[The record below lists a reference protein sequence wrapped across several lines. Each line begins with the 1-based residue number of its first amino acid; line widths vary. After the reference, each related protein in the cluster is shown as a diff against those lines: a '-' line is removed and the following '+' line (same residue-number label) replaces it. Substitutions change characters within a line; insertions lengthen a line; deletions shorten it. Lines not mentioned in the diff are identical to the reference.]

1 MKEEKTILIL
11 VGSMERIM
19 VMRLSILV
27 VDLELVRI
35 DLVPIME
42 ELVQWEKILTWELE
56 ILDVESFSFGDEEFD
71 C

>member
-1 MKEEKTILIL
+1 MLNMKKKKKQVQQNLALWIRKLGLKEEKTIILIL

-42 ELVQWEKILTWELE
+42 ELVQ
-56 ILDVESFSFGDEEFD
+56 
-71 C
+71 